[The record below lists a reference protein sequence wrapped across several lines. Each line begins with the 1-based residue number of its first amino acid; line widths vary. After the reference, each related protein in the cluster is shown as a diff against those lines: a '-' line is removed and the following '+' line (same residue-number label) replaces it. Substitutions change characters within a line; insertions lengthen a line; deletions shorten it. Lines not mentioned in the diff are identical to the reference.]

1 MRQLRQAVDERFRH
15 AVREVF
21 NVTVAALVNERQ
33 DGDRVNRDI
42 CASPVKISG
51 QPNDSGGE
59 HNDRYYRRKF
69 VLRDFGGDV
78 LGGARRERSGRCPGC
93 GIQAWW

>member
-15 AVREVF
+15 AVREIL
-21 NVTVAALVNERQ
+21 NVTVAALVDERQ

-42 CASPVKISG
+42 YAARVKISRE
-51 QPNDSGGE
+51 PNDSNSE

-69 VLRDFGGDV
+69 VVFDSGADV
-78 LGGARRERSGRCPGC
+78 LGGPRRERSGRGAGC
-93 GIQAWW
+93 GIQALS